1 MTAFRA
7 LVWAHWAGFA
17 RDRMS
22 LFFSFAFPVAFIVVF
37 GLIFGGNTAPDGRH
51 VINYI
56 VPGVMS
62 WGVATSALF
71 GVAYTIM
78 HWRSHDV
85 LRLVRMTPVPLPT
98 LLISRFVVTAIV
110 GVIQAVLFVGI
121 GLLPWLGVT
130 VSATGTLISLA
141 VLLDGMLAFFAIG
154 LVIGNYASSP
164 EAVAALANVIM
175 IPMAYLSGS
184 FIPSYSWP
192 AWLRGVSQALP
203 LRYMNQGITA
213 VLDGRSFHATDVLV
227 PLVVLLAFAAAFGL
241 LATRT
246 FKWSAQS

>member
-7 LVWAHWAGFA
+7 LVRAHCKAFA
-17 RDRMS
+17 RDRVS
-22 LFFSFAFPVAFIVVF
+22 LFFSFAFPIAFIVVF
-37 GLIFGGNTAPDGRH
+37 GLIFGGDTAPDGQK

-85 LRLVRMTPVPLPT
+85 LRLVRLAPVRLT
-98 LLISRFVVTAIV
+98 VLLASRFVVTAIV
-110 GVIQAVLFVGI
+110 GVVQAILFVGI
-121 GLLPWLGVT
+121 GLLPWLGVSI
-130 VSATGTLISLA
+130 SATGTLLSLL
-141 VLLDGMLAFFAIG
+141 VLLDGILAFFAIG
-154 LVIGNYASSP
+154 LLVGNFASSP
-164 EAVAALANVIM
+164 EGVAALANCIM

-184 FIPSYSWP
+184 FIPVYSWP

-203 LRYMNQGITA
+203 LRYMNEGISS
-213 VLDGRSFHATDVLV
+213 VLGGGSYHATDVLV
-227 PLVVLLAFAAAFGL
+227 PLVVLIGFAALFGL

-246 FKWSAQS
+246 FRWSAES